1 MAIATQAAGYW
12 GVFVMNSAARTLSG
26 AVIAALS
33 MYLFDPVSGRRR
45 RVQLRDQVSS
55 GARKVGRGLDA
66 AGRDLEHR
74 VRGLAARTGSLFDSS
89 VADDGV
95 VAERVRATLGRV
107 VSHPGALGVAVKYG
121 HVTLSG
127 SILAA
132 EFAGALRAVESTR
145 GVVGVD
151 DRMAVYQDS
160 RGISSLQGGRPRQQ
174 ERFELFAENWSPA
187 ARLLAGA
194 AGFGLIVSGRR
205 RRGLMGLLTTAAGS
219 TLLVRSTTKMPL
231 RRVTGA
237 TGDTVHIQ
245 KTLHINAP
253 VERVFDVLS
262 RYEEF
267 PNFMRN
273 VHSVKIISPERSH
286 WCVTGPA
293 GSTVEWHAETLQVET
308 NRLIA
313 WRTLPGSTVRHSGS
327 IRLEPHHG
335 GTQLRIEMR
344 YGPPAGVLG
353 HGLARLLGVDPK
365 TELDEDLMRL
375 KSFLE
380 TGRQPHDCAA
390 RVHRN
395 NAHRD

>member
-1 MAIATQAAGYW
+1 
-12 GVFVMNSAARTLSG
+12 
-26 AVIAALS
+26 

-45 RVQLRDQVSS
+45 RMQLRDQVSS
-55 GARKVGRGLDA
+55 SSRKVGRGLDA

-74 VRGLAARTGSLFDSS
+74 IRGLAARTASLFDSR
-89 VADDGV
+89 VADDEV
-95 VAERVRATLGRV
+95 IAERVRATLGRV
-107 VSHPGALGVAVKYG
+107 VSHPGALDVAVKHG

-132 EFAGALRAVESTR
+132 EFPGALRAVEATR
-145 GVVGVD
+145 GVVGLE
-151 DRMAVYQDS
+151 DRMAVYQDA
-160 RGISSLQGGRPRQQ
+160 RGISALQGGRPRQPAQ
-174 ERFELFAENWSPA
+174 FELFQENWSPA
-187 ARLLAGA
+187 TRLLVSAV
-194 AGFGLIVSGRR
+194 GLGLLVSGLR
-205 RRGLMGLLTTAAGS
+205 RRGLVGVLSATAGTTF
-219 TLLVRSTTKMPL
+219 LVRTTMNMPL
-231 RRVTGA
+231 RRAAGA

-253 VERVFDVLS
+253 VERVFATLS

-273 VHSVKIISPERSH
+273 VHSVRMLGAGRSH

-293 GSTVEWHAETLQVET
+293 GSTVEWDAETVQVEP

-313 WRTLPGSTVRHSGS
+313 WRTGPGSTVRHSGS
-327 IRLEPHHG
+327 LRMDSHNG
-335 GTQLRIEMR
+335 GTQLGIQMR

-353 HGLARLLGVDPK
+353 HSFAKLLGVDPK

-380 TGRQPHDCAA
+380 TGKQPHDCAA
-390 RVHRN
+390 
-395 NAHRD
+395 HRDRTQQH

>member
-1 MAIATQAAGYW
+1 
-12 GVFVMNSAARTLSG
+12 MNSAARTLSG
-26 AVIAALS
+26 AVIAAIS

-55 GARKVGRGLDA
+55 SARKVGRGLDA

-74 VRGLAARTGSLFDSS
+74 MRGLAARAASLFDSS
-89 VADDGV
+89 VADDEV

-107 VSHPGALGVAVKYG
+107 VSHPGAIEVAVKFG

-132 EFAGALRAVESTR
+132 EFAGALRAVEATR
-145 GVVGVD
+145 GVIGVE
-151 DRMAVYQDS
+151 DRMTVYQDS
-160 RGISSLQGGRPRQQ
+160 RGISSLQGGRPRHSAD
-174 ERFELFAENWSPA
+174 FELFPENWSPA
-187 ARLLAGA
+187 TRLLASA
-194 AGFGLIVSGRR
+194 AGLGLIVSGMR
-205 RRGLMGLLTTAAGS
+205 RRGLAGALTATAGT
-219 TLLVRSTTKMPL
+219 TLIVRSTMNMPL
-231 RRVTGA
+231 RRATGA
-237 TGDTVHIQ
+237 TGDTVQIQ
-245 KTLHINAP
+245 KTLHIDAP
-253 VERVFDVLS
+253 VERVFDALS

-273 VHSVKIISPERSH
+273 VHSVKIAGPARSH

-293 GSTVEWHAETLQVET
+293 GSTVEWDAETLQVET

-313 WRTLPGSTVRHSGS
+313 WRTLPGSTVRHSGR
-327 IRLEPHHG
+327 IRVEPHKG
-335 GTQLRIEMR
+335 GTLVGIQMR

-353 HGLARLLGVDPK
+353 HSLAKLLGVDPK

-375 KSFLE
+375 KSYLE

-390 RVHRN
+390 RMHPT
-395 NAHRD
+395 